1 MDLGADLTSAAQR
14 WHGMGLER
22 AIGPCSGS
30 GEWGEAAAAGRS
42 GGKCSEWQLPTRALP
57 PAVHL
62 AQASTFPG
70 LVSSLQDE
78 EMD

>member
-1 MDLGADLTSAAQR
+1 MGADLSSAAQR
-14 WHGMGLER
+14 QHGMGLEW
-22 AIGPCSGS
+22 AIGPCGGS
-30 GEWGEAAAAGRS
+30 SDWGEAEAPGKS
-42 GGKCSEWQLPTRALP
+42 GGKCSEWQLPTRALL

-62 AQASTFPG
+62 VQASAYPA